1 MSRKI
6 SKYNMMLII
15 ISSLGVLVLAFIFLA
30 TIQNMLNAS
39 RWELHQEMTDEE
51 KERFSSMALIPEL
64 KDHCVRY
71 GKKTIN
77 YTKTRICV
85 ECTSCDSLPEK
96 YRAAA
101 DKALRSD
108 ESFSSEDLNDQNVEV
123 YTIED
128 GLPLADVNDLPE
140 EYRKMA
146 SRVTCTYFQVLVY
159 DQDHKVFMFWFDY
172 R

>member
-15 ISSLGVLVLAFIFLA
+15 VSSIAVLVLMFICLA
-30 TIQNMLNAS
+30 SIQNMLNAT

-140 EYRKMA
+140 EYREMA

>member
-1 MSRKI
+1 MDLDNLTEAAAAEGIMINSGDYTGMNNKDAIRKI
-6 SKYNMMLII
+6 TADLEAAGK
-15 ISSLGVLVLAFIFLA
+15 
-30 TIQNMLNAS
+30 
-39 RWELHQEMTDEE
+39 
-51 KERFSSMALIPEL
+51 
-64 KDHCVRY
+64 

-108 ESFSSEDLNDQNVEV
+108 ESFSSKDLNDQNVEV

>member
-6 SKYNMMLII
+6 SKYNMMRII

-140 EYRKMA
+140 EYREMA

-159 DQDHKVFMFWFDY
+159 DQDHKVFMFWFEY